1 MALPNLGIGGV
12 EDQINNAVTS
22 TNGTAA
28 MASGIRDA
36 LMAWLSGNIF
46 PIIMSALI
54 FITVVFVFYGSFQYF
69 TAYGN
74 DAKAEN
80 AKKTITFAIVGFL
93 IAVLAF
99 SISTYVQRII
109 IDKNYETRNNSA
121 APVEQNIDDS
131 TNNSN
136 PFDI

>member
-1 MALPNLGIGGV
+1 LALPNLGIGGV

>member
-1 MALPNLGIGGV
+1 
-12 EDQINNAVTS
+12 
-22 TNGTAA
+22 